1 MFSATPKAAP
11 SPFRQQKIERQAP
24 RFQVAEDPVEP
35 ARQPAPAPKP
45 ASRVV
50 NKVFY
55 DSGYHGSQ
63 ASVASVATEI
73 TERNESQSLIV
84 SSQVKTPSKTQP
96 LTRGDTTSEGRRTTE
111 ESFQSA
117 KEEQTIAVNLE
128 DSTVTKE
135 TSIQEAKPK
144 QPLSQTSLAPP
155 QNEAVTAIPS
165 PKLPSEQPQNEEHL
179 TTHPVNQSK
188 SNAEDVFDDMQ
199 SPSEDGSS
207 PVRAP
212 LVRKSSL
219 TFASLPAR
227 EPLTKQSIGKRT
239 SQTGHLD
246 QSRTSYFG
254 RPTGGKSLGN
264 IQREEHKDDDDEI
277 DVDQSDGGNATRD
290 DSDTESKLR
299 RMHNKTSTQRL
310 QDQISMLGQSQSQV
324 PRPSKSIPNM
334 AATASQSSHMP
345 LPQEH
350 RQANSPTRT
359 DRSFAAPGAFPEDE
373 EDDWIGPPNAAGGAP
388 SIFSPRPALNKGYSA
403 DVIEGIHGKYTAAG
417 NEFNVP
423 KQRRDDP
430 RHRSPLREPAIPERT
445 ISTLGHTKSAST
457 SVLRSPT
464 KQSDIAEPHLKKA
477 ISVSNPNL
485 ASAAGNKVEYSPSPK
500 SPTRSFRDSPLKAA
514 KDKVSSILK
523 TSRNLFVSSA
533 AASAAAKG
541 STLSPPPTRLGHH
554 ESPSLESILQHQT
567 TNTSSMYSSLEN
579 LQRSVN
585 QFQMD
590 SPSRLFGHGKTG
602 SVMESDDKRKE
613 KEAKEAREAQKRDE
627 KLEKLREKESEKARL
642 FNQQE
647 QERVAAMEKQILAKK
662 EQERLAK
669 AAQMD
674 VPRAT
679 RTSPR
684 KPKAQLEAEGI
695 AAAAILNFPSKEVEM
710 TDASTMPPPEVP
722 RPTAANPREQIKRP
736 IKPAK
741 ENIHP
746 AKQAPVVIRVDTG
759 SQRNPQRNLF
769 HPSNASLA
777 SSLQDS
783 LAPPAPTT
791 KPSGPQPAI
800 RNKANA
806 ASVRPK
812 VSTSSFKSVSSNA
825 GKVKALEAA
834 ARKKEQV
841 SLILYSLYT

>member
-1 MFSATPKAAP
+1 M
-11 SPFRQQKIERQAP
+11 
-24 RFQVAEDPVEP
+24 
-35 ARQPAPAPKP
+35 PKP
-45 ASRVV
+45 ALRAA

-63 ASVASVATEI
+63 ASVATIATEI
-73 TERNESQSLIV
+73 TERNESQAISV
-84 SSQVKTPSKTQP
+84 SSQVKTPNKLQP
-96 LTRGDTTSEGRRTTE
+96 LARSDTASEGRRTTE

-117 KEEQTIAVNLE
+117 KEEQTMAVNLE
-128 DSTVTKE
+128 DTTITKE
-135 TSIQEAKPK
+135 TSIPEAKPK
-144 QPLSQTSLAPP
+144 QPHPQTAFLPSQS
-155 QNEAVTAIPS
+155 EIVKSIPS
-165 PKLPSEQPQNEEHL
+165 PKLSPERPPQPEQIRTN
-179 TTHPVNQSK
+179 PVTQSK
-188 SNAEDVFDDMQ
+188 TNAEDVFDMQ

-239 SQTGHLD
+239 SQTSHLD

-254 RPTGGKSLGN
+254 RHTGGKSLGN
-264 IQREEHKDDDDEI
+264 IQREEHNDDEDDM
-277 DVDQSDGGNATRD
+277 DVDQTEGAHVARD
-290 DSDTESKLR
+290 ESDTDSKLT

-334 AATASQSSHMP
+334 AAIAFQSSHMP
-345 LPQEH
+345 LSQEP
-350 RQANSPTRT
+350 RQAHSPTRT

-373 EDDWIGPPNAAGGAP
+373 EDDWIGPPNFAAGAP

-403 DVIEGIHGKYTAAG
+403 DVMEGIRGKDTIAG
-417 NEFNVP
+417 SEFNVP

-430 RHRSPLREPAIPERT
+430 RHRSPLREPAVPERT
-445 ISTLGHTKSAST
+445 TSTLGHAKSAST

-464 KQSDIAEPHLKKA
+464 KQSDNAESLLKKG

-485 ASAAGNKVEYSPSPK
+485 ASAAETNEEYLLAPK

-541 STLSPPPTRLGHH
+541 STLSPPPTRLDHH
-554 ESPSLESILQHQT
+554 ESPSLESVLQHQT
-567 TNTSSMYSSLEN
+567 SNTSSMYPSLEN
-579 LQRSVN
+579 LHRSQN

-590 SPSRLFGHGKTG
+590 SPSRLFGHGKAG
-602 SVMESDDKRKE
+602 SSIEGDDKKKE
-613 KEAKEAREAQKRDE
+613 KGAKEAREAQKRDE

-679 RTSPR
+679 RSSPR

-695 AAAAILNFPSKEVEM
+695 AAAAASNNTSNKEVEM
-710 TDASTMPPPEVP
+710 TDASAIPPPEAP
-722 RPTAANPREQIKRP
+722 RPTTANPRDQIKRP

-759 SQRNPQRNLF
+759 SQRNPQRNIF

-783 LAPPAPTT
+783 LAPVVLTAKPA
-791 KPSGPQPAI
+791 GPQPAI
-800 RNKANA
+800 RNKANV

-812 VSTSSFKSVSSNA
+812 VSTSSFKSVPSTT

-841 SLILYSLYT
+841 SLILYKMCIQHSHHDRRSRKRKGSATIS

>member
-1 MFSATPKAAP
+1 M
-11 SPFRQQKIERQAP
+11 
-24 RFQVAEDPVEP
+24 
-35 ARQPAPAPKP
+35 RQPAPVSKP
-45 ASRVV
+45 ASRVAT
-50 NKVFY
+50 KVFY

-63 ASVASVATEI
+63 ASVATVATEA
-73 TERNESQSLIV
+73 TERNESQAISV
-84 SSQVKTPSKTQP
+84 SSQSKTPTEAQLQARS
-96 LTRGDTTSEGRRTTE
+96 DTASEGRRTTD

-128 DSTVTKE
+128 DSVITKE
-135 TSIQEAKPK
+135 ASIPEAKPK
-144 QPLSQTSLAPP
+144 QPDPQLELPSD
-155 QNEAVTAIPS
+155 QNEVVKAIPT
-165 PKLPSEQPQNEEHL
+165 PKLPSEQPQQEESL
-179 TTHPVNQSK
+179 CTVPVTQSK
-188 SNAEDVFDDMQ
+188 VTTNNVFDDIQ

-239 SQTGHLD
+239 SQTSHLD

-264 IQREEHKDDDDEI
+264 VQRDEHKDDDYEMDI
-277 DVDQSDGGNATRD
+277 DAAHRCHTTRD
-290 DSDTESKLR
+290 ESDTESRMR
-299 RMHNKTSTQRL
+299 RIHNKTSTQRL
-310 QDQISMLGQSQSQV
+310 QDQISMLGQSQPQV
-324 PRPSKSIPNM
+324 PRPSKSIPNI
-334 AATASQSSHMP
+334 AAIASQSHIS
-345 LPQEH
+345 LSQEP
-350 RQANSPTRT
+350 RQAHSPTRT
-359 DRSFAAPGAFPEDE
+359 DRGFITPGAFPEDE
-373 EDDWIGPPNAAGGAP
+373 EDDWIGPPNATGDAP

-403 DVIEGIHGKYTAAG
+403 DVMEGIHGKDTIAG
-417 NEFNVP
+417 SEFNVP

-445 ISTLGHTKSAST
+445 TSTLGHTKSAST

-464 KQSDIAEPHLKKA
+464 KQSDDADLLLKKG

-485 ASAAGNKVEYSPSPK
+485 VSVTQNDEEYSPAPK

-533 AASAAAKG
+533 AVSAAAKN
-541 STLSPPPTRLGHH
+541 STLSPPPTRLGNH
-554 ESPSLESILQHQT
+554 ESPSLESVLQQQAT
-567 TNTSSMYSSLEN
+567 GTSSIYPSLEN
-579 LQRSVN
+579 LHRSQN
-585 QFQMD
+585 QFQLD
-590 SPSRLFGHGKTG
+590 SPSRLFGHGKAG
-602 SVMESDDKRKE
+602 SVMEDGDKRKE
-613 KEAKEAREAQKRDE
+613 KEAKDAREAQKRDE

-674 VPRAT
+674 APRAT

-684 KPKAQLEAEGI
+684 KPKTQLEAEGI
-695 AAAAILNFPSKEVEM
+695 AAAAISSMPGKEAEM
-710 TDASTMPPPEVP
+710 TEASAMPPPEAP
-722 RPTAANPREQIKRP
+722 RPTTANPRDQAKRP

-746 AKQAPVVIRVDTG
+746 TKQAPVVIRVDTG
-759 SQRNPQRNLF
+759 SQRNPQRNHF

-783 LAPPAPTT
+783 LAPPPPTA
-791 KPSGPQPAI
+791 KPTGPQPAI

-812 VSTSSFKSVSSNA
+812 VSTSSFKSVSSTA
-825 GKVKALEAA
+825 SKVKAIEAA

-841 SLILYSLYT
+841 SLMLYLNCVHH

>member
-1 MFSATPKAAP
+1 
-11 SPFRQQKIERQAP
+11 
-24 RFQVAEDPVEP
+24 V
-35 ARQPAPAPKP
+35 PKP
-45 ASRVV
+45 APRAA

-63 ASVASVATEI
+63 ASVAIIAIEI
-73 TERNESQSLIV
+73 TERNESQAVTV
-84 SSQVKTPSKTQP
+84 SSQSETPSKLQP
-96 LTRGDTTSEGRRTTE
+96 ARSDTTSEGRRTTE

-128 DSTVTKE
+128 DTTITKE
-135 TSIQEAKPK
+135 TSILEAKPD
-144 QPLSQTSLAPP
+144 QPHQQTALLQS
-155 QNEAVTAIPS
+155 QNEMVKSTSS
-165 PKLPSEQPQNEEHL
+165 PKLPLERPQQPEE
-179 TTHPVNQSK
+179 TRINPATQSK
-188 SNAEDVFDDMQ
+188 TNAEDVLDDVQ

-239 SQTGHLD
+239 SQTSHLD

-254 RPTGGKSLGN
+254 RHTGGKSLGN
-264 IQREEHKDDDDEI
+264 IQREEHRDDE
-277 DVDQSDGGNATRD
+277 DDMGVDKMDGARAGRD
-290 DSDTESKLR
+290 ESDTDSKLT

-324 PRPSKSIPNM
+324 SRPSKSIPSI
-334 AATASQSSHMP
+334 AAIASQSSHMS
-345 LPQEH
+345 LSQEP
-350 RQANSPTRT
+350 RQTHSPTRT

-373 EDDWIGPPNAAGGAP
+373 EDDWIGPPNVAAGAP
-388 SIFSPRPALNKGYSA
+388 SIFSPRPVLNKGYSA
-403 DVIEGIHGKYTAAG
+403 DVMEGAHGKDTIAG
-417 NEFNVP
+417 SEFNVP

-445 ISTLGHTKSAST
+445 TSTLGHTKSAST
-457 SVLRSPT
+457 SVLQSPM
-464 KQSDIAEPHLKKA
+464 KQSDIAESLLKKG
-477 ISVSNPNL
+477 ISVSNPNP
-485 ASAAGNKVEYSPSPK
+485 ASAAEKNEYSPTPK

-541 STLSPPPTRLGHH
+541 SALSPPPTRLGHH
-554 ESPSLESILQHQT
+554 ESPSLDSMLQHQI
-567 TNTSSMYSSLEN
+567 TNTSSMYPSLEN
-579 LQRSVN
+579 VLGGQN

-590 SPSRLFGHGKTG
+590 SPSRLFGHEKAG
-602 SVMESDDKRKE
+602 SLVEIDDKRKE

-669 AAQMD
+669 VAQMD

-679 RTSPR
+679 RSSPR
-684 KPKAQLEAEGI
+684 KLKAQLEADGI
-695 AAAAILNFPSKEVEM
+695 PAPATSNKTSNKEIEM
-710 TDASTMPPPEVP
+710 TDATAMPPPEVP
-722 RPTAANPREQIKRP
+722 RPATANPRDQIKRP

-741 ENIHP
+741 ENIHA

-783 LAPPAPTT
+783 LAPVVQTAKPA
-791 KPSGPQPAI
+791 GPQPAI
-800 RNKANA
+800 RNKASA

-812 VSTSSFKSVSSNA
+812 VSTSTFKSVSSTT

-841 SLILYSLYT
+841 GLNSDTMYARY

>member
-1 MFSATPKAAP
+1 V
-11 SPFRQQKIERQAP
+11 R
-24 RFQVAEDPVEP
+24 EP
-35 ARQPAPAPKP
+35 APVPKP
-45 ASRVV
+45 VSRAVD
-50 NKVFY
+50 KLFY

-63 ASVASVATEI
+63 ASVATVAAEI
-73 TERNESQSLIV
+73 IGRNESQAESV
-84 SSQVKTPSKTQP
+84 SSQVKTPIKLQP
-96 LTRGDTTSEGRRTTE
+96 PARNDTASEGRRTTE

-117 KEEQTIAVNLE
+117 KEEQTVAVNLE
-128 DSTVTKE
+128 DTTIIKE
-135 TSIQEAKPK
+135 TSIPEAKPK
-144 QPLSQTSLAPP
+144 QPQPQIALSPS
-155 QNEAVTAIPS
+155 QNEVKQSIPS
-165 PKLPSEQPQNEEHL
+165 PKLPLERPPQPEQTRNNPLAH
-179 TTHPVNQSK
+179 SK
-188 SNAEDVFDDMQ
+188 INAEDVFDMQ

-239 SQTGHLD
+239 SQTSHLD

-254 RPTGGKSLGN
+254 RHTGGKSLGN
-264 IQREEHKDDDDEI
+264 IQREAHKDEEDEMDI
-277 DVDQSDGGNATRD
+277 DRAGGAHITRD
-290 DSDTESKLR
+290 ESDADSKLT

-324 PRPSKSIPNM
+324 LRPSKSIPNM
-334 AATASQSSHMP
+334 AAIASQSSHMS
-345 LPQEH
+345 LSQEP
-350 RQANSPTRT
+350 RQAHSPTRT
-359 DRSFAAPGAFPEDE
+359 DRGFVAPGAFPEDE
-373 EDDWIGPPNAAGGAP
+373 EDDWIGPPNVAAGAP

-403 DVIEGIHGKYTAAG
+403 DVMEGIRGKDTIAG
-417 NEFNVP
+417 SEFNVP
-423 KQRRDDP
+423 KQRRDDH

-445 ISTLGHTKSAST
+445 TSTLGHTKSAST

-464 KQSDIAEPHLKKA
+464 KQSDIAESLLKKG

-485 ASAAGNKVEYSPSPK
+485 ASTAENDEEYSPVPK

-541 STLSPPPTRLGHH
+541 STLSPPPTRLDHH
-554 ESPSLESILQHQT
+554 DSPSLESILQHQT
-567 TNTSSMYSSLEN
+567 TNTSSMYPSLEN
-579 LQRSVN
+579 LHRSQN

-590 SPSRLFGHGKTG
+590 SPSRLFGHGKVG
-602 SVMESDDKRKE
+602 SMMESDDKRKE

-679 RTSPR
+679 RSSPR

-695 AAAAILNFPSKEVEM
+695 AAAATSNNTSNKEVEM
-710 TDASTMPPPEVP
+710 TDASAMPPPEVP
-722 RPTAANPREQIKRP
+722 RPTTANPRDQIKRP

-783 LAPPAPTT
+783 LAPTVPTA
-791 KPSGPQPAI
+791 KPTGPQPAI

-812 VSTSSFKSVSSNA
+812 VSTSSFKSVSSTT

-841 SLILYSLYT
+841 S

>member
-1 MFSATPKAAP
+1 M
-11 SPFRQQKIERQAP
+11 
-24 RFQVAEDPVEP
+24 
-35 ARQPAPAPKP
+35 PKP
-45 ASRVV
+45 ASRAT

-63 ASVASVATEI
+63 ASVATIATEI
-73 TERNESQSLIV
+73 NERNESQAITV
-84 SSQVKTPSKTQP
+84 SSQAKTPAKLQP
-96 LTRGDTTSEGRRTTE
+96 PARSDTASEGRRTTE

-117 KEEQTIAVNLE
+117 KEEQTIAINLE
-128 DSTVTKE
+128 DITIAKE
-135 TSIQEAKPK
+135 TSIPEAKPK
-144 QPLSQTSLAPP
+144 QPHSQTALPRSQKEVVKP
-155 QNEAVTAIPS
+155 IPS
-165 PKLPSEQPQNEEHL
+165 PKLPSERLPQPEQTRTNPA
-179 TTHPVNQSK
+179 TQSK
-188 SNAEDVFDDMQ
+188 TSTDDVFDMQ

-219 TFASLPAR
+219 NFASLPAR

-239 SQTGHLD
+239 SQTSHLD

-264 IQREEHKDDDDEI
+264 IQREEHKDDEDEMDIDQADDAC
-277 DVDQSDGGNATRD
+277 VARD
-290 DSDTESKLR
+290 ESDTDSKLT

-334 AATASQSSHMP
+334 AAIASQSSHMS
-345 LPQEH
+345 LSQEPRH
-350 RQANSPTRT
+350 AHSPTRA

-373 EDDWIGPPNAAGGAP
+373 EDDWIGPPNVAAGAP
-388 SIFSPRPALNKGYSA
+388 SIFSPRPALNKSYSA
-403 DVIEGIHGKYTAAG
+403 DVMEGIYGKDTIAG
-417 NEFNVP
+417 SEFNVP

-445 ISTLGHTKSAST
+445 TSTLGHTKSAST

-464 KQSDIAEPHLKKA
+464 KQSDTAESLLKKG

-485 ASAAGNKVEYSPSPK
+485 ASAAEHDEEYSPAPK

-567 TNTSSMYSSLEN
+567 TNTSAICPSLEN
-579 LQRSVN
+579 LYRSQN
-585 QFQMD
+585 HFQMD
-590 SPSRLFGHGKTG
+590 SPSRLFGHGKVG
-602 SVMESDDKRKE
+602 SVMEGDDKRKE
-613 KEAKEAREAQKRDE
+613 REAKEAREAQKRDE

-679 RTSPR
+679 RSSPR
-684 KPKAQLEAEGI
+684 KPKVQLEADGI
-695 AAAAILNFPSKEVEM
+695 AVTSNNTSNKEVEM
-710 TDASTMPPPEVP
+710 TDASAMPPPDVP
-722 RPTAANPREQIKRP
+722 RPTTANPRDQIKRP

-783 LAPPAPTT
+783 LTPAAPPA
-791 KPSGPQPAI
+791 KPAGPQPAI
-800 RNKANA
+800 RNKANV

-812 VSTSSFKSVSSNA
+812 VSTSSFKSVSSTT

-841 SLILYSLYT
+841 SLSFR

>member
-1 MFSATPKAAP
+1 
-11 SPFRQQKIERQAP
+11 
-24 RFQVAEDPVEP
+24 V
-35 ARQPAPAPKP
+35 RQPVPVPKP
-45 ASRVV
+45 ASRVA
-50 NKVFY
+50 NKTFY

-63 ASVASVATEI
+63 ASIATVATEI
-73 TERNESQSLIV
+73 TEQNESQSVTML
-84 SSQVKTPSKTQP
+84 SRAKTPTRTQP
-96 LTRGDTTSEGRRTTE
+96 PARSDPASEGRRTTE

-117 KEEQTIAVNLE
+117 KEEQTVAVSLE
-128 DSTVTKE
+128 DSNIAKE
-135 TSIQEAKPK
+135 TSIAEAKPK
-144 QPLSQTSLAPP
+144 QAQAQTALSST
-155 QNEAVTAIPS
+155 QNDAAKAIPS
-165 PKLPSEQPQNEEHL
+165 PKLPLEHAQQEENLRSVPISQSESN
-179 TTHPVNQSK
+179 VN
-188 SNAEDVFDDMQ
+188 DVFDDIQ

-239 SQTGHLD
+239 SQTSHLD

-264 IQREEHKDDDDEI
+264 VQREEHRDDDDEVDI
-277 DVDQSDGGNATRD
+277 DLAHGGHAIRD
-290 DSDTESKLR
+290 ESDTESRLR

-310 QDQISMLGQSQSQV
+310 QDQISMLGQSQSHV

-334 AATASQSSHMP
+334 VAIASQSSHMS
-345 LPQEH
+345 LSQEP
-350 RQANSPTRT
+350 RQAHSPTRT
-359 DRSFAAPGAFPEDE
+359 DRGFAAPGAFPEDE
-373 EDDWIGPPNAAGGAP
+373 EDDWIGPPGAAGSAP

-403 DVIEGIHGKYTAAG
+403 DVMEGIHGKDTIAG
-417 NEFNVP
+417 SEFIVP

-430 RHRSPLREPAIPERT
+430 RHRSPLREPAVPERT
-445 ISTLGHTKSAST
+445 TSTLGHTKSAST

-464 KQSDIAEPHLKKA
+464 KQSDIAESLLKKG

-485 ASAAGNKVEYSPSPK
+485 ASAAENGGEYSPVPK

-541 STLSPPPTRLGHH
+541 STLSPPPTRLGNH
-554 ESPSLESILQHQT
+554 ESPSVESVLQHQA

-579 LQRSVN
+579 LHRSQN
-585 QFQMD
+585 QFHMD
-590 SPSRLFGHGKTG
+590 SPSRLFGHGKPG
-602 SVMESDDKRKE
+602 SVMDSDDKRKE
-613 KEAKEAREAQKRDE
+613 KEIKEAREAQKRDE
-627 KLEKLREKESEKARL
+627 KLEKIREKESEKARL

-669 AAQMD
+669 AAQID
-674 VPRAT
+674 IPRAT

-695 AAAAILNFPSKEVEM
+695 AAAALSNMPVREVEM
-710 TDASTMPPPEVP
+710 TESSAMPPPEVP
-722 RPTAANPREQIKRP
+722 RPTTANPRDQVKRP

-741 ENIHP
+741 ENVHS

-783 LAPPAPTT
+783 LAPPAPAT
-791 KPSGPQPAI
+791 KPAGPQPAI

-812 VSTSSFKSVSSNA
+812 VSTSSFKSVSSTT

-841 SLILYSLYT
+841 SLICLRICGQG

>member
-1 MFSATPKAAP
+1 M
-11 SPFRQQKIERQAP
+11 
-24 RFQVAEDPVEP
+24 
-35 ARQPAPAPKP
+35 PKP
-45 ASRVV
+45 ASRAV

-63 ASVASVATEI
+63 ASVTTIATEI
-73 TERNESQSLIV
+73 TERNESQAITV
-84 SSQVKTPSKTQP
+84 SSHVETPNKLQP
-96 LTRGDTTSEGRRTTE
+96 PARSDTASEGRCMTE

-117 KEEQTIAVNLE
+117 KEEQTIAINLE
-128 DSTVTKE
+128 DTTIAKE
-135 TSIQEAKPK
+135 KSLLETKPK
-144 QPLSQTSLAPP
+144 QPHTQTALPQSQKEIVKP
-155 QNEAVTAIPS
+155 IPS
-165 PKLPSEQPQNEEHL
+165 PNLSSERPQQPEQIRTN
-179 TTHPVNQSK
+179 PVTQSK
-188 SNAEDVFDDMQ
+188 TDVEDVFDIQ

-239 SQTGHLD
+239 SQTSHLD

-254 RPTGGKSLGN
+254 RHTGGKSLGN
-264 IQREEHKDDDDEI
+264 NQREEHKNDEDDMDIDKIDGARAARDE
-277 DVDQSDGGNATRD
+277 
-290 DSDTESKLR
+290 SDTDSKLT

-334 AATASQSSHMP
+334 SAIASQSSQIS
-345 LPQEH
+345 LSQEP
-350 RQANSPTRT
+350 RQAHSPTRT

-373 EDDWIGPPNAAGGAP
+373 EDDWIGPPNVAAAGAP
-388 SIFSPRPALNKGYSA
+388 SIFSPRPALNKGYSV
-403 DVIEGIHGKYTAAG
+403 DMMEGIHGKDTNARS
-417 NEFNVP
+417 EFNVP

-430 RHRSPLREPAIPERT
+430 RHRSPFREPVIPERT
-445 ISTLGHTKSAST
+445 TSTLGHTKSAST

-464 KQSDIAEPHLKKA
+464 KQSDIADSLLKKG

-485 ASAAGNKVEYSPSPK
+485 ATAAKNDEEYSPTPK
-500 SPTRSFRDSPLKAA
+500 SPTRNFRESPLKVA
-514 KDKVSSILK
+514 KDKFSSILK

-541 STLSPPPTRLGHH
+541 STLSPPPTRLSRH

-567 TNTSSMYSSLEN
+567 ANTSSMYPSLEN
-579 LQRSVN
+579 LQRGQN

-590 SPSRLFGHGKTG
+590 SPSRLFGHGKPG
-602 SVMESDDKRKE
+602 SVMDGDDKKKE

-627 KLEKLREKESEKARL
+627 KLVKLREKESEKARL

-674 VPRAT
+674 APRAT
-679 RTSPR
+679 RSSPR
-684 KPKAQLEAEGI
+684 KPKAQLEADGV
-695 AAAAILNFPSKEVEM
+695 AAAATSNNTSNKEIEM
-710 TDASTMPPPEVP
+710 TDASAMPPPEVP
-722 RPTAANPREQIKRP
+722 RPTTANPRDQVKRP
-736 IKPAK
+736 VKPAK

-783 LAPPAPTT
+783 LAPAVPTA

-800 RNKANA
+800 RNKANTT
-806 ASVRPK
+806 SVRPK
-812 VSTSSFKSVSSNA
+812 VSTSSFKSVSSTT

-841 SLILYSLYT
+841 SLTSDIIYAQH

>member
-1 MFSATPKAAP
+1 
-11 SPFRQQKIERQAP
+11 
-24 RFQVAEDPVEP
+24 V
-35 ARQPAPAPKP
+35 PKP
-45 ASRVV
+45 ASRVA

-63 ASVASVATEI
+63 ASASTVATEI
-73 TERNESQSLIV
+73 IERNESQAVTV
-84 SSQVKTPSKTQP
+84 SSQVETPAKLQP
-96 LTRGDTTSEGRRTTE
+96 LARSDTASEGRRTTD

-117 KEEQTIAVNLE
+117 KEEQTMAVNLE
-128 DSTVTKE
+128 DSTINKE
-135 TSIQEAKPK
+135 IFVLEAKAK
-144 QPLSQTSLAPP
+144 QPHPQTALPP
-155 QNEAVTAIPS
+155 SQNESVNPILA
-165 PKLPSEQPQNEEHL
+165 PKLPSERLQQQEQTRIQPM
-179 TTHPVNQSK
+179 TQSK
-188 SNAEDVFDDMQ
+188 TDAKDVFDDMQ
-199 SPSEDGSS
+199 SPSEEGSS
-207 PVRAP
+207 PIRAP

-239 SQTGHLD
+239 SQTSHLD

-264 IQREEHKDDDDEI
+264 IQREEHKDDEDEM
-277 DVDQSDGGNATRD
+277 DVDHAQHGHMARDESDPD
-290 DSDTESKLR
+290 SKLT

-334 AATASQSSHMP
+334 AAIASQSSHMP
-345 LPQEH
+345 LSQEL

-359 DRSFAAPGAFPEDE
+359 DRGFPAPGAFPEDE
-373 EDDWIGPPNAAGGAP
+373 EDDWIGPPNATAGAP
-388 SIFSPRPALNKGYSA
+388 SIFSPRPALNQSYSA
-403 DVIEGIHGKYTAAG
+403 DVMEGIHGKATIAG
-417 NEFNVP
+417 SEFNVP

-430 RHRSPLREPAIPERT
+430 RHRSPIREPAIPERT
-445 ISTLGHTKSAST
+445 TSTLGHTKSAST
-457 SVLRSPT
+457 SILRSPM
-464 KQSDIAEPHLKKA
+464 KQSDVAESLLKKG

-485 ASAAGNKVEYSPSPK
+485 ASAAVNDEEYSPAPK

-523 TSRNLFVSSA
+523 TSRNLFASSA

-541 STLSPPPTRLGHH
+541 STLSPPPTRLGNY
-554 ESPSLESILQHQT
+554 ESPSLESVLQHHT
-567 TNTSSMYSSLEN
+567 TNTSLMYPSLES
-579 LQRSVN
+579 LHRSQN

-590 SPSRLFGHGKTG
+590 SPSRLFGNGKAG
-602 SVMESDDKRKE
+602 PVMEGDDKRKE
-613 KEAKEAREAQKRDE
+613 KDAKEAREAQKRDE

-647 QERVAAMEKQILAKK
+647 QERVAAMERQILAKK

-669 AAQMD
+669 TAQMD

-679 RTSPR
+679 RSSPR

-695 AAAAILNFPSKEVEM
+695 AAAATSNNISSKEVEM
-710 TDASTMPPPEVP
+710 IDALVMPPPEVP
-722 RPTAANPREQIKRP
+722 RPTTANPRDQIKRP

-741 ENIHP
+741 DNIHP

-777 SSLQDS
+777 NSLQDS
-783 LAPPAPTT
+783 LAPAAQTAKPA
-791 KPSGPQPAI
+791 GPQPAI

-812 VSTSSFKSVSSNA
+812 VSTSSFKSVSSTT

-841 SLILYSLYT
+841 SITFNIMWAEC